1 MITSGPEP
9 RPGDFDRELRE
20 VDAGDVQVEQ
30 ASRGRRLIV
39 QFNLDGDDAAALQR
53 IADVRG
59 ERPAEVV
66 SWLIRE
72 ASAKTS

>member
-1 MITSGPEP
+1 MIKSGPEP
-9 RPGDFDRELRE
+9 QPGDFDQELRE
-20 VDAGDVQVEQ
+20 IDAGDVQVEE

-39 QFNLDGDDAAALQR
+39 QFTLGGDDAAALQR

-59 ERPAEVV
+59 ERPGEVV

-72 ASAKTS
+72 ASAKTP

>member
-9 RPGDFDRELRE
+9 RPGDFDRELQE
-20 VDAGDVQVEQ
+20 IDAGDVQVEE

-39 QFNLDGDDAAALQR
+39 QFDLDGDDAAALQR

-59 ERPAEVV
+59 ERPGEVV
-66 SWLIRE
+66 KWLIRE
-72 ASAKTS
+72 ASTKTP